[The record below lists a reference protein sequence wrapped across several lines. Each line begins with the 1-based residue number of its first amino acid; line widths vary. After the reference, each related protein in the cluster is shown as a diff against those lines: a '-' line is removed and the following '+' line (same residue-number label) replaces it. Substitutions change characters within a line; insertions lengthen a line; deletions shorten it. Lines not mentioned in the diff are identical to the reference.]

1 MIGKG
6 LNRVVQNIMYT
17 DRGRLILSI
26 ILGLGLATIF
36 RNYCKG
42 KNCYDFIGPKQNEI
56 RDQVFSFDSA
66 NSKCYT
72 MRVQS
77 IKCGTKQKSVQFA

>member
-26 ILGLGLATIF
+26 ILGIISCYIFLKLFNYFFKGPLILLVGSIFGLYIYIYGNNHRIT
-36 RNYCKG
+36 
-42 KNCYDFIGPKQNEI
+42 
-56 RDQVFSFDSA
+56 
-66 NSKCYT
+66 T
-72 MRVQS
+72 L
-77 IKCGTKQKSVQFA
+77 